1 MKVEVTVLGSPSLI
15 VWSVSVDIK
24 QQLKKTILGALE
36 LCVKVEV
43 DVLLVLINIISVD
56 VKQH

>member
-1 MKVEVTVLGSPSLI
+1 M
-15 VWSVSVDIK
+15 DIK
-24 QQLKKTILGALE
+24 EQLKKTILGALK

-43 DVLLVLINIISVD
+43 DVLINIISVD